1 MVMEPE
7 EEATLLGEGEHD
19 PGSLHHYEEE

>member
-1 MVMEPE
+1 MEPE